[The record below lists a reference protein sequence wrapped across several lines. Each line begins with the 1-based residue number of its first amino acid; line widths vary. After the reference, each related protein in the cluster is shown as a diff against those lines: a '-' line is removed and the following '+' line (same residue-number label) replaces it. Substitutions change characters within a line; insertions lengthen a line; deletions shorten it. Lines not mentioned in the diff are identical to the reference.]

1 MKRTVL
7 AVAMIMLLAAAGAY
21 AANPATASFD
31 VTANVAKNC
40 TIAAN
45 AISFGS
51 YDPVSANATSP
62 LDATGTLTL
71 NCTKGVIYSIALDS
85 GANGGKVTGV
95 TRAMLGASSG
105 DYLGYELYQDSNH
118 SSVWG
123 STAGNYPTGTSTSRA
138 SVNFTVYG
146 RIPAGQDVGVDA
158 SYKDTINVTLNY

>member
-40 TIAAN
+40 TIMATP
-45 AISFGS
+45 ISFGS

-71 NCTKGVIYSIALDS
+71 SCTKGVIYSIALDGGLN
-85 GANGGKVTGV
+85 GAKVTGV
-95 TRAMLGASSG
+95 TRAMLGTSSG
-105 DYLGYELYQDSNH
+105 DYLGYELYQDNVH
-118 SSVWG
+118 TIVWG
-123 STAGNYPTGTSTSRA
+123 NAAGTYPTGTSA
-138 SVNFTVYG
+138 SKAGKDFIVYG
-146 RIPAGQDVGVDA
+146 RIPGGQDVGVDT
-158 SYKDTINVTLNY
+158 SYKDTINVTVNY